1 MKEGEVLAMRSV
13 LFRSAARA
21 IARLRTS
28 RPRRNGNW
36 LGNLKIFSIILMAGL
51 CAAMFAAEPQGVVLV
66 GAGSSVPLPLYRK
79 WAELYNKS
87 NQTVQLQYV
96 AMGNVEGI
104 AQISRGIS
112 DFGAGEVPL
121 SAEERRVGNLTE
133 LPVVMIAIVPI
144 YNLPGVGQLR
154 LSGEVLADIYLGHIK
169 NWNDPAIK
177 KLNPGVSL
185 PNMPIV
191 VVNRPAGKGS
201 NYVFTEYL
209 SKVSARFRDQIG
221 RGTSPKWPV
230 GQPAERSADMADK
243 VKSTPG
249 AVGYVELQ
257 YADDNGIPHASVLN
271 PAGKFVKATAE
282 SITAA
287 CVAVEAPAWDKLAAS
302 LTNASGA
309 DSYPISSFTWLYV
322 RPSARDQRR
331 TTALVGLLNWAYS
344 DGQSIAVQEGYS
356 QLPKQLVVKVL
367 AKVNAMK

>member
-1 MKEGEVLAMRSV
+1 
-13 LFRSAARA
+13 
-21 IARLRTS
+21 
-28 RPRRNGNW
+28 
-36 LGNLKIFSIILMAGL
+36 MAGL
-51 CAAMFAAEPQGVVLV
+51 CAALFAAEPQGVVLV

-87 NQTVQLQYV
+87 NQSVQLQYV

-121 SAEERRVGNLTE
+121 SADERRVGTLTE

-177 KLNPGVSL
+177 KLNPGGSL

-249 AVGYVELQ
+249 ALGYVELQ